1 MLRHSGA
8 QCFGIKLDAE
18 HGLLTRMAHLLLVLR
33 MAARLEAPLTVR
45 FACLCHDLGKGTT
58 PVEVLPR
65 HIGHEQRSA
74 RLAMAVCDRWKV
86 PTDCLELADV
96 VAREHGN
103 VHLSG
108 SLDASA
114 VMRLLERCD
123 AMRRP
128 DRFRELLL
136 ACECDARG
144 RLNKE
149 DEPYP
154 QRPRLQ
160 TAMEAALGADTAAV
174 ASHAIARG
182 LSGPAIGAAVHAARV
197 HAVAASLSDAA

>member
-1 MLRHSGA
+1 MRVCVTGA
-8 QCFGIKLDAE
+8 TGFIGRALIP
-18 HGLLTRMAHLLLVLR
+18 VLR
-33 MAARLEAPLTVR
+33 RE
-45 FACLCHDLGKGTT
+45 
-58 PVEVLPR
+58 
-65 HIGHEQRSA
+65 GH
-74 RLAMAVCDRWKV
+74 
-86 PTDCLELADV
+86 TV
-96 VAREHGN
+96 VAWVRSEARAR
-103 VHLSG
+103 
-108 SLDASA
+108 SLLGAEVETADAGGGLEGLIR
-114 VMRLLERCD
+114 VLERCD